1 MLTGSLF
8 KSKYKGGDNTWRNT
22 RMDRSFLLNALAGK
36 EWMVGKRKQNMFSVN
51 ARLFFHGGDRYT
63 PVDEEKTNE
72 EHDIIFDE
80 SKAFSKKFSP
90 VLNGDISVN
99 YRINKRKLSHEFS
112 LKLLNVGI
120 RTGMHFYQYNEK
132 TNKIKKEDGTGLIP
146 NISYKLYF

>member
-1 MLTGSLF
+1 
-8 KSKYKGGDNTWRNT
+8 
-22 RMDRSFLLNALAGK
+22 
-36 EWMVGKRKQNMFSVN
+36 MFSVN

-90 VLNGDISVN
+90 VLNGDISIN